1 MAGMDEAL
9 PEVKITGA
17 SAGADEDGV
26 AADGVADPKL
36 NEGLGRLTV
45 LVKTVFD

>member
-1 MAGMDEAL
+1 MDEAL
-9 PEVKITGA
+9 PEVKIPGA
-17 SAGADEDGV
+17 SAGADAGGV
-26 AADGVADPKL
+26 AADGVAELKL